1 MLSRSQSLFSKATE
15 LMPGGVSSPARAFRG
30 VGGDPLVFERGL
42 GAFIFDADGKKY
54 TDYVLSWGPLIL
66 GHAYPSVIENILQAA
81 RNGTSFGATCPL
93 EIELAELVVELIPS
107 IEQVRFVSSGTE
119 ATMSAMRL
127 ARGFTGRDKVIKFEG
142 GFHGHSDMLLAKA
155 GSALV
160 TLGVPDSAGV
170 PKQTVQNTLTAVYN
184 DIASV
189 RALFEANPEQIAAI
203 IIEPIAGN
211 MGFVRP
217 DTGFLQSLRD
227 LCDEHG
233 ALLIFDEVITGFRVA
248 LRGAQTLFGVTPDIT
263 CLGKVIGGGMPVG
276 AYGARREI
284 MAHVAPLGPVYQ
296 AGTLSGNPVS
306 MASGLATLNAIRD
319 HKVFENISRLTTRL
333 VDGIKK
339 VACTHKIEMQVD
351 HEGTVFGIYF
361 LKEPGR
367 ITDFESAKKLNDTA
381 RYARFFHEMAAR
393 GHYFAPSAFEAGF
406 MSAAHT
412 DEVIDQTLE
421 AVNEVFAHGR
431 IPLV

>member
-1 MLSRSQSLFSKATE
+1 MSTRSQLLFAKATE
-15 LMPGGVSSPARAFRG
+15 LMPGGVSSPARAFKG
-30 VGGDPLVFERGL
+30 VGGDPLVFERGS
-42 GAFIFDADGKKY
+42 GPFIFDANGKKY

-66 GHAYPSVIENILQAA
+66 GHAYPSVIESILQAA

-93 EIELAELVVELIPS
+93 EIELAELVIELIPS

-119 ATMSAMRL
+119 ATMSALRL

-142 GFHGHSDMLLAKA
+142 GFHGHSDMLLAKG
-155 GSALV
+155 GSALA

-170 PKQTVQNTLTAVYN
+170 PKQTAQNTLTAIYN

-189 RALFEANPEQIAAI
+189 RALFEANPAQIAAI

-217 DTGFLQSLRD
+217 QDGFLQSLRD
-227 LCDEHG
+227 LCDAHG

-248 LRGAQTLFGVTPDIT
+248 LQGAQTLFGVTPDIT

-306 MASGLATLNAIRD
+306 MASGVATLKALKER
-319 HKVFENISRLTTRL
+319 KVFEDISRLTTRL
-333 VDGIKK
+333 VEGISK
-339 VACTHKIEMQVD
+339 AAAAHNIAMQLD

-367 ITDFESAKKLNDTA
+367 ISDFESAKKLNDTV
-381 RYARFFHEMAAR
+381 RYARFFHDMATK
-393 GHYFAPSAFEAGF
+393 GHYFAPSSFEAGF

-412 DEVIDQTLE
+412 DEVIDHTLE
-421 AVNEVFAHGR
+421 AVNQVFAHWR
-431 IPLV
+431 E